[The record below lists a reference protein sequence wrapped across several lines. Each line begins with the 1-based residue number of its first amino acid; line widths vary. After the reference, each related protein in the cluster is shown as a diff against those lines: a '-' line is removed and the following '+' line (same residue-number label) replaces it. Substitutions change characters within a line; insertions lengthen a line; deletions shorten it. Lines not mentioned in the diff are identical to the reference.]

1 MKKFISQNWY
11 KLMIG
16 SSLLMASF
24 GFMIHSVTSA
34 NAKELSNTSAS
45 SNYQFPVSDDG
56 SISVKLSD
64 EQLNKIVPKNE
75 DGSINVKLSKEQLH
89 ALTPNE
95 VQDINLVKIKGWDVW
110 AGDEGGNSVSLGV
123 TVRNPW

>member
-24 GFMIHSVTSA
+24 GFMIYSVTSA
-34 NAKELSNTSAS
+34 NAKELSNVATS
-45 SNYQFPVSDDG
+45 SNYQIPVNDDG

-89 ALTPNE
+89 TLTPNA
-95 VQDINLVKIKGWDVW
+95 VQDINLVEIKGYEVW
-110 AGDEGGNSVSLGV
+110 AGDEGSSVSLGV

>member
-1 MKKFISQNWY
+1 
-11 KLMIG
+11 MIG

-34 NAKELSNTSAS
+34 NARELSNVAPS
-45 SNYQFPVSDDG
+45 SNYQLPVNDDG

-75 DGSINVKLSKEQLH
+75 DGSINIKLCKEQLQ
-89 ALTPNE
+89 ALTPNA
-95 VQDINLVKIKGWDVW
+95 VQHINLVEIKGYEVW
-110 AGDEGGNSVSLGV
+110 AGDEGNSVSL
-123 TVRNPW
+123 

>member
-1 MKKFISQNWY
+1 
-11 KLMIG
+11 MIG

-24 GFMIHSVTSA
+24 GFMIRSVTSA
-34 NAKELSNTSAS
+34 NAEGLSNMAAS
-45 SNYQFPVSDDG
+45 SNYQIPINEDG

-75 DGSINVKLSKEQLH
+75 DGSITIKLSKEQLH
-89 ALTPNE
+89 ALTPNA

-110 AGDEGGNSVSLGV
+110 AGDEGDNTVSLGV

>member
-24 GFMIHSVTSA
+24 GFMVYSVTSA
-34 NAKELSNTSAS
+34 NAKELSNMATGSK
-45 SNYQFPVSDDG
+45 YQIPVNEDG

-75 DGSINVKLSKEQLH
+75 DGSININLSEKQLQ
-89 ALTPNE
+89 AITPNA
-95 VQDINLVKIKGWDVW
+95 VQDINLVEIRGWTVW
-110 AGDEGGNSVSLGV
+110 AGDEGKNQASLGV
-123 TVRNPW
+123 KVMNP